1 MEKRVRISFE
11 QFKFT
16 KWCKELDT
24 YAKQLQNVLDKYV
37 EKGIIKQSDIIPELV
52 KALLR
57 QDYSLLREI
66 VRERGLHGA
75 KGASYAMER
84 VVSREVKEME
94 KQVRIDL
101 QFLDTAQMLQDWKEE
116 SEFITVEDG
125 VIKVDD
131 EALREHLPTY
141 MIIDDET
148 QAVIDRARKLWE
160 ELKQLD
166 KDLASMSV
174 QKGSTVRLFGNG
186 YETNSLISVTDCN
199 FVMFDEKVL
208 SGINGNVKNHPEE
221 KIQEGWIARKLED

>member
-1 MEKRVRISFE
+1 MEKKVRISFE

-66 VRERGLHGA
+66 VRERGLQGA

-84 VVSREVKEME
+84 VVSREVQEME
-94 KQVRIDL
+94 KQVREDL
-101 QFLDTAQMLQDWKEE
+101 QFLDAAQMLQDWQEE

-131 EALREHLPTY
+131 EALREHLSTY
-141 MIIDDET
+141 MFLDDET

-160 ELKQLD
+160 EIKQFD
-166 KDLASMSV
+166 SDLQNASIEANA
-174 QKGSTVRLFGNG
+174 KVRLLGNE
-186 YETNSLISVTDCN
+186 YDANSLISVSDSEN
-199 FVMFDEKVL
+199 VLFDEKVL
-208 SGINGNVKNHPEE
+208 SGINGNIHNTIDNPQK
-221 KIQEGWIARKLED
+221 GWIVRDLEG